1 MKRIGWL
8 ATAILFA
15 GCGTGPSEPGGD
27 REFILESLNESS
39 LPYDHEGLGCCIYL
53 GGSLQ
58 LQGND
63 YTVSITARN
72 RNNNLVFTV
81 REWGSF
87 TEAAAQVTFVPEGFE
102 IQPLLLDVATVA
114 NGRIRVSFGGE
125 GPGSPDQFRAVF
137 HQE

>member
-8 ATAILFA
+8 VTAILFA
-15 GCGTGPSEPGGD
+15 GCGSGPSEPSGD
-27 REFILESLNESS
+27 REFVLESLNESS

-53 GGSLQ
+53 SGSLQ

-63 YTVSITARN
+63 YSVSITARN
-72 RNNNLVFTV
+72 RNNNQVFTV

-87 TEAAAQVTFVPEGFE
+87 IETAAQVTFVPEGFE
-102 IQPLLLDVATVA
+102 IQPLMLDVATVG